1 MTPNEE
7 HALLFILGTI
17 DGTLEPQPLTP
28 AAGQADAQA
37 RAAYGEAGAVA
48 VPNPGED
55 AAARKR
61 FERACAAL
69 REAGHITACGKKTGL
84 PEAGHESAR
93 RLAGL
98 PTLSDALPLLAAI
111 IESRDKWTDGSVSEP
126 TLCGLAALPRGI
138 IGKPRIPEKTAS
150 ALTAHALPLLA
161 ARLIDWRSVE
171 GFDGLFLY
179 HPTAAGMKLAGTGNA
194 ETWFKR
200 IRRPRQFDMPP
211 AYCGGWQRAFTA
223 RQHARP
229 ERANLVHHQDPVDPP
244 R

>member
-1 MTPNEE
+1 MTTNEE
-7 HALLFILGTI
+7 HALLYILGTI

-28 AAGQADAQA
+28 AAWQADAQSL
-37 RAAYGEAGAVA
+37 AAYAEAGAVA
-48 VPNPGED
+48 VSNPGED
-55 AAARKR
+55 AAGRKR

-69 REAGHITACGKKTGL
+69 REGGHVAPFGKKIGL
-84 PEAGHESAR
+84 TEAGHERAR

-98 PTLSDALPLLAAI
+98 PTLTDALPLLAAI
-111 IESRDKWTDGSVSEP
+111 VESREKWTNGSVSEP
-126 TLCGLAALPRGI
+126 SLCGLAALPRGV
-138 IGKPRIPEKTAS
+138 IGKTRIPEKAAN
-150 ALTAHALPLLA
+150 ALIAHALPLLA
-161 ARLIDWRSVE
+161 ARLIAWRSVE
-171 GFDGLFLY
+171 VFDGLFLY
-179 HPTAAGMKLAGTGNA
+179 HPTAAGLKLAETGNA

-211 AYCGGWQRAFTA
+211 AYCDGWQRAFTA